1 MKVTSINNRI
11 PQGELEPLNWYVSG
25 SYVVLEYSVFSV
37 VYNDSGREIFRIANA
52 RKQSFFAKLRGWF
65 K

>member
-25 SYVVLEYSVFSV
+25 SYVVLEYPVFSV

-52 RKQSFFAKLRGWF
+52 PKKKAWWKFWDR
-65 K
+65 